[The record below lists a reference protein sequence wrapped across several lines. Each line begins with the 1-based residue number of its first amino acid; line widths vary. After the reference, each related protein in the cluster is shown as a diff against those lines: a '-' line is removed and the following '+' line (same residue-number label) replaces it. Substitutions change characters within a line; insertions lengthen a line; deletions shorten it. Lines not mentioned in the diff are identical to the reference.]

1 MRIKSLYVAGF
12 LALLLGGCKGSAD
25 AYEEAYENGVEEG
38 AMEVCLEVK
47 DISEDVYRKLKSRRY
62 C

>member
-25 AYEEAYENGVEEG
+25 AYENGLEEG
-38 AMEVCLEVK
+38 AMQVCFEVK
-47 DISEDVYRKLKSRRY
+47 DISEDVYEELKSRRY